1 MQLRLIFFIL
11 LLFTSKIAAAQPN
24 NLYELDSIAF
34 TALESNDA
42 DVEEKANALLEAG
55 RRENASISVINAL
68 TILGIVNKNKGY
80 YVTSVDFYN
89 QALDVAQKAN
99 DSGRVSACY
108 NNIGAV
114 YQIQENF
121 EKALD
126 YFQKSLVIEE
136 KLDNPLQR
144 SIRLYN
150 IGDMYREMDSLSLA
164 LSHFN
169 NSLLIEKNYRNKEG
183 IVYAL
188 LGISDVYLKL
198 GKSTDARLSLE
209 EIDRYYDGGDV
220 EIDILYNIHYATLCR
235 EQGKYQKARTALRK
249 ARKISEEND
258 FKIYLPDI
266 LEEEIAF
273 SELANKQSKDKE
285 KNGNTFDSKWL
296 LTIVVV
302 LALIGRI
309 VARTIANRKN
319 SKDDEKHKELQ
330 KQSDSNSDFI
340 LKNDAGKILLYLNV
354 NRIIAFEAN
363 DNYVIT
369 YYLSDDNVL
378 QKSMDRVSLKKVE
391 ELINQHDHFFRVH
404 KSHIINKKFVHSIG
418 GKSQAY
424 KIKMSFVNSEVPVS
438 RSFDISQISA

>member
-11 LLFTSKIAAAQPN
+11 LLFTPKIAAAQPN

-55 RRENASISVINAL
+55 RRENASVSVINAL

-209 EIDRYYDGGDV
+209 EIDRYYEGGDV
-220 EIDILYNIHYATLCR
+220 EIDVLYNIHYATLYR
-235 EQGKYQKARTALRK
+235 EQGKYQKARTALQK

-258 FKIYLPDI
+258 FKIYLPQI
-266 LEEEIAF
+266 LENEVTLT
-273 SELANKQSKDKE
+273 ELANKKSKNEGKSDDS
-285 KNGNTFDSKWL
+285 FDSKWL
-296 LTIVVV
+296 LAIVIALV
-302 LALIGRI
+302 LIGGT
-309 VARTIANRKN
+309 VARTIAKRQN
-319 SKDDEKHKELQ
+319 SQDDAKHKELL
-330 KQSDSNSDFI
+330 KQSDSDPNII
-340 LKNDAGKILLYLNV
+340 LKNDSGKILLDLNA

-369 YYLSDDNVL
+369 YHISAENVL
-378 QKSMDRVSLKKVE
+378 QKSMERTSLKKVE
-391 ELINQHDHFFRVH
+391 ELIEQHDHFFRVH

-424 KIKMSFVNSEVPVS
+424 KIKMSFIDIEIPVS
-438 RSFDISQISA
+438 RSFDISQIS

>member
-1 MQLRLIFFIL
+1 MQQRLIFFIL
-11 LLFTSKIAAAQPN
+11 LLFVSKNAAAQPN

-34 TALESNDA
+34 TALESNDPN
-42 DVEEKANALLEAG
+42 VEEKANALLEAG
-55 RRENASISVINAL
+55 RKENAIVSEINAL

-144 SIRLYN
+144 SIRLYT

-164 LSHFN
+164 LSHSN

-209 EIDRYYDGGDV
+209 EI
-220 EIDILYNIHYATLCR
+220 E
-235 EQGKYQKARTALRK
+235 
-249 ARKISEEND
+249 
-258 FKIYLPDI
+258 
-266 LEEEIAF
+266 
-273 SELANKQSKDKE
+273 
-285 KNGNTFDSKWL
+285 
-296 LTIVVV
+296 
-302 LALIGRI
+302 
-309 VARTIANRKN
+309 
-319 SKDDEKHKELQ
+319 
-330 KQSDSNSDFI
+330 
-340 LKNDAGKILLYLNV
+340 
-354 NRIIAFEAN
+354 
-363 DNYVIT
+363 
-369 YYLSDDNVL
+369 
-378 QKSMDRVSLKKVE
+378 
-391 ELINQHDHFFRVH
+391 FFV
-404 KSHIINKKFVHSIG
+404 
-418 GKSQAY
+418 
-424 KIKMSFVNSEVPVS
+424 
-438 RSFDISQISA
+438 